1 MVPRPLT
8 VVGIGELLWD
18 VFPDGKHLGG
28 APANFAYIS
37 SLLGHRAVVFSRLGN
52 DPLGREALDV
62 VQGLGLSSAN
72 IQQDAQHPTGTV
84 TVRLSA
90 TGVPEFTIHENVAWD
105 HLAWSSD
112 TAALATQA
120 DIVCFGSLAQRNA
133 VSRET
138 ITTFV
143 KATRPECV
151 RVFDVNLRQHFFSP
165 EILANSIASATVVK
179 LNHEELPKVLAALQ
193 LPATSSE
200 IAGARAII
208 AGHGPTLVCITRGD
222 RGSLLVTASDHAE
235 HRGFKVQIADTVGS
249 GDAFTAAL
257 ADGFC
262 SHKELAEINDTANRL
277 GAWVATQDGATPS
290 TGSRPLTQIL
300 AEMS

>member
-52 DPLGREALDV
+52 DLPGREALDV
-62 VQGLGLSSAN
+62 LQGLGLSSAN

-84 TVRLSA
+84 TVRLGA
-90 TGVPEFTIHENVAWD
+90 NGIPEFTIHENVAWD
-105 HLAWSSD
+105 HLEWTSN
-112 TAALATQA
+112 TAALAAQA

-138 ITTFV
+138 ITTFLR
-143 KATRPECV
+143 ATRLDCV

-165 EILANSIASATVVK
+165 EILANSIALASIVK
-179 LNHEELPKVLAALQ
+179 LNHEELPRVLNALH

-200 IAGARAII
+200 IHGARNII
-208 AGHGPTLVCITRGD
+208 AKHGPKLVCITRGD
-222 RGSLLVTASDHAE
+222 RGSLLVTASEHAE
-235 HRGFKVQIADTVGS
+235 HSGFKVQIADTVGS

-262 SHKELAEINDTANRL
+262 SRKSLPEINDTANRL
-277 GAWVATQDGATPS
+277 GAWVATQNGATPS
-290 TGSRPLTQIL
+290 TNFRPLKEIL
-300 AEMS
+300 ASFS

>member
-52 DPLGREALDV
+52 DLLGREALDV
-62 VQGLGLSSAN
+62 LRGLGLSPVN

-90 TGVPEFTIHENVAWD
+90 NGVPEFTIHENVAWD
-105 HLAWSSD
+105 HLAWTSD
-112 TAALATQA
+112 AAALASQA
-120 DIVCFGSLAQRNA
+120 DIVCFGSLAQRNG
-133 VSRET
+133 VSRAT
-138 ITTFV
+138 ISSFV
-143 KATRPECV
+143 KATRPECI

-165 EILANSIASATVVK
+165 EILANSIASATIVK
-179 LNHEELPKVLAALQ
+179 LNHEELPRVLDALQ
-193 LPATSSE
+193 LPSTSSE
-200 IAGARAII
+200 IDGARAII
-208 AGHGPTLVCITRGD
+208 SKHGPKLVCITRGD
-222 RGSLLVTASDHAE
+222 RGSLLVTASEHAE
-235 HRGFKVQIADTVGS
+235 HGGFKVQIADTVGS

-262 SHKELAEINDTANRL
+262 SRKSLPEINDTANRL
-277 GAWVATQDGATPS
+277 GAWAATQHGATPS
-290 TGSRPLTQIL
+290 TNSRPLKDIL
-300 AEMS
+300 ANFS